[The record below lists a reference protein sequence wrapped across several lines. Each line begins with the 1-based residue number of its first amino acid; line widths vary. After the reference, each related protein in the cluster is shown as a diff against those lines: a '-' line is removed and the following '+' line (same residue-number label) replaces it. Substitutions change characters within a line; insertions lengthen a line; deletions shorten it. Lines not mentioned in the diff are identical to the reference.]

1 MDQILHQLGGLLLG
15 SVPTILLFVVLII
28 LYRVLVYGALTRVLA
43 ERRARTEGAME
54 QAHDAIAA
62 ADAKAQEY
70 EAKVRMARVEIFHA
84 REQRLARWNRERES
98 ALSEAREAGHRRI
111 AQAKAALDLDKDA
124 ARQAIQNSAEDLA
137 TEVMRAVVPVSMAVA
152 GSSR

>member
-1 MDQILHQLGGLLLG
+1 MDEILHQLGGLLLG
-15 SVPTILLFVVLII
+15 SVPTILLFLLVVI

-70 EAKVRMARVEIFHA
+70 EARVRMARVDIFHA
-84 REQRLARWNRERES
+84 REQRMARWNRERES
-98 ALSEAREAGHRRI
+98 ALSEARST
-111 AQAKAALDLDKDA
+111 AQHKVVDAKASLEREKESAY
-124 ARQAIQNSAEDLA
+124 QAIRSSGEELAAE
-137 TEVMRAVVPVSMAVA
+137 VVRAVVPAGIAVA